1 MNNQEKIMNKIISSL
16 IFASGTVFLM
26 PMASACE
33 PMSGDHSSTIIFE
46 QMDSNKDGLI
56 SKKEFDAYQ
65 NKHFKEMDANHDGK
79 VTIEEFEAAHT
90 KMHADHCDEP
100 HHGFAQHQGYDEKHS
115 DSFISKRFEAA
126 DTNHD
131 GALSREEAKSM
142 PMVLEHFDELDTNK
156 DGKVTED
163 EIKAMME
170 GHDAEPEQKKD
181 DKVPEKK

>member
-1 MNNQEKIMNKIISSL
+1 MKKLISSF
-16 IFASGTVFLM
+16 IIASGTVFSV

-33 PMSGDHSSTIIFE
+33 PMYGDHSSTVIFE
-46 QMDSNKDGLI
+46 AMDANKDGLI

-65 NKHFKEMDANHDGK
+65 KKHFKEMDANHDGK
-79 VTIEEFEAAHT
+79 ITIEEFEAEHS
-90 KMHADHCDEP
+90 KMHKDHCDEP
-100 HHGFAQHQGYDEKHS
+100 HHGFGQHPEYDSEQS

-131 GALSREEAKSM
+131 GALSREEAKNM
-142 PMVLEHFDELDTNK
+142 PMVLEHFDEIDTNK

-170 GHDAEPEQKKD
+170 GHDTEPEQSKD
-181 DKVPEKK
+181 TKVPEKK